1 MMNKTKTLSG
11 FSKIRRLTAV
21 LQKCNGKAQI
31 GGKDALISGKAIKV
45 LITVGLVL
53 LAGVLFTLFYMI
65 EPMVAPLIPLRS
77 ITPAIMLI
85 MLLMSFIL
93 SVKNIVTVLYTADDL
108 SVLLPMPLSAGQI
121 VTAKLA
127 VASRFTMGLSVLLIN
142 TICLGF
148 GIRAGAGAPYI
159 IGAMLSSVLV
169 PVAGIAIATLIVVIV
184 FRVFGFIRNRDITM
198 VLSGVFTLA
207 IIIAYVFI
215 SNRFNS
221 ENSSEAVLTVFNTI
235 ASISAGFPNIS
246 FMTDFMLDGSI
257 LGLLVSVGVVAVITA
272 LAALAVKLFY
282 FSTALDMQT
291 TGSANKAISKS
302 DLEGK
307 KKSSALKALTGYES
321 KSSRRNPAYL
331 IYGFAMSFVWPLII
345 GLPMFFSSRSILET
359 VSFPL
364 DMRMAAVCA
373 VSLGVTAS
381 CMSCGFNLLAATA
394 FSREGRTFSAL
405 CAMPIDFREYYKS
418 KRNFAMLVCSLGSV
432 GYVIII
438 GIVCLITGVITVAGS
453 WVILCSAAVSF
464 LLNTVLV
471 NWMLVHN
478 SKKPYFNWDSETEI
492 SRKLCWI
499 NVVSIIIGIA
509 AFIAFMIAFAFSSP
523 DRIAEIPGSSDI
535 LTTISVITVT
545 AVILISVILAFAVN
559 RFSVKRGAKNLT
571 KLI

>member
-1 MMNKTKTLSG
+1 MNKTKTLSG

-31 GGKDALISGKAIKV
+31 GGKDALISEKAIKV

-77 ITPAIMLI
+77 ITLAIMLI

-121 VTAKLA
+121 VAAKLA

-148 GIRAGAGAPYI
+148 GIRAGAGASYI
-159 IGAMLSSVLV
+159 IGALLSSVLI

-198 VLSGVFTLA
+198 VLSGIFTLA

-221 ENSSEAVLTVFNTI
+221 ENSSETVLTVFNTI

-246 FMTDFMLDGSI
+246 FMADFMLNGSA
-257 LGLLVSVGVVAVITA
+257 LGLMVSVGAVAVTAA
-272 LAALAVKLFY
+272 LAAFAVKLFY

-291 TGSANKAISKS
+291 TGSTNKAISKS

-307 KKSSALKALTGYES
+307 KKSSVLKALTGYES
-321 KSSRRNPAYL
+321 KSSRRNPSYL
-331 IYGFAMSFVWPLII
+331 IYGFAMSFIWPLII

-359 VSFPL
+359 VSFPF

-373 VSLGVTAS
+373 VFLGIAAS

-394 FSREGRTFSAL
+394 FSREGKTFSAL
-405 CAMPIDFREYYKS
+405 CALPIDFREYYKS

-432 GYVIII
+432 GYVMII
-438 GIVCLITGVITVAGS
+438 GIVCLITGVISVASG

-499 NVVSIIIGIA
+499 NIVSVIMGIA
-509 AFIAFMIAFAFSSP
+509 AFIAFMIAIAFSSP
-523 DRIAEIPGSSDI
+523 DRIAEIPGFSEI
-535 LTTISVITVT
+535 LTTISVIIVAT
-545 AVILISVILAFAVN
+545 AMLISVILAFAVN